1 MPLFKNNSKKSRILE
16 HNTCLILL
24 KFLSQHLSFIADRL
38 FGCGWLFRRPR
49 LLSVSS
55 VVSSL
60 SVALHSQAAPG
71 SWWNALS
78 CRACSKW
85 ICLQCLPV
93 IDSTLQR
100 CHELSFWAAHL
111 PLSLVVG
118 VWLRTADHVP
128 SPGHFHWAMMNYLAG
143 GDDCGSTESYT
154 IIGLHGESS
163 I

>member
-1 MPLFKNNSKKSRILE
+1 MSNTSKGCRDSEKGGVIRLQKMAPSGGSG
-16 HNTCLILL
+16 TTVAT
-24 KFLSQHLSFIADRL
+24 SWL

-78 CRACSKW
+78 CRACSRW

-143 GDDCGSTESYT
+143 GDDCGSTESCT
-154 IIGLHGESS
+154 VIGLHGESS